1 MIIDKSGKQI
11 NIDDLEKI
19 NDIGDINLKNNDIA
33 GNIFFEPE
41 LDGYYKEINLNHNLP
56 KDKVILSDKPV
67 IKLAINLYKRLLLK
81 LVYPCISLMIAI
93 QNHFNSNIVK
103 ILNKLRERI
112 EISDNYI
119 REELKEK
126 AAKLE
131 EKLNKIDAKHLE
143 NNHFRYTEIKNIEHF
158 FHNELLNLRI
168 EIGNIV
174 YSFLHLWNLVNEQE
188 QKMNNLTRAAN
199 EIRKEQQ
206 ETIKNLVKQ
215 MNEIK
220 KEDELRVSN
229 LANEIRKEQQET
241 IKNLVKQMNE
251 IKNDLGTKLMDF
263 YNSISKLKKVLL
275 TSDVSLYKESIKAK
289 EAAVLDRASQFDYI
303 YFDLEESLRGNEA
316 DIALRQSIYLDY
328 LKNKEPVIDIGCG
341 RGEMLELLSQNGI
354 KAIGID
360 NNTLMV
366 NYCKKKGL
374 QVEKDDALNF
384 LLKVEKGSLGAIF
397 VSHLIEHLD
406 PDNLL
411 HFLLLSMEKLSNNGV
426 IILETPNAVGLYTLG
441 QSFYLDITHIKPIH
455 PLTLKLILEAIGFK
469 ILRLQYLSDWDKSIQ
484 LKDLPSD
491 SGGLNKEILEVI
503 RDNFNRLNEIIFS
516 PRDYCIIAQ
525 K

>member
-11 NIDDLEKI
+11 NVDELEKI
-19 NDIGDINLKNNDIA
+19 NNTRNENLKEKESA

-41 LDGYYKEINLNHNLP
+41 LDGYYREINLNHNLP
-56 KDKVILSDKPV
+56 KDKVILSNKPV
-67 IKLAINLYKRLLLK
+67 IKLAINLYKKLLLK
-81 LVYPCISLMIAI
+81 LIYPSISLVIAI
-93 QNHFNSNIVK
+93 QNHFNSSIVK

-112 EISDNYI
+112 EISDNSI

-131 EKLNKIDAKHLE
+131 EKLNQMDVKHLE
-143 NNHFRYTEIKNIEHF
+143 NNHYRYLETKNIENL
-158 FHNELLNLRI
+158 FHTELLNLRI

-174 YSFLHLWNLVNEQE
+174 YSFLHLWNLVNEQGE
-188 QKMNNLTRAAN
+188 KVNNLVNVIN
-199 EIRKEQQ
+199 EMREEQQ
-206 ETIKNLVKQ
+206 EIVSNLVK
-215 MNEIK
+215 E
-220 KEDELRVSN
+220 
-229 LANEIRKEQQET
+229 
-241 IKNLVKQMNE
+241 MNE
-251 IKNDLGTKLMDF
+251 IKNENERKLIDF
-263 YNSISKLKKVLL
+263 YNAISRLKKVLL
-275 TSDVSLYKESIKAK
+275 TSDVSVSKEITRVK
-289 EAAVLDRASQFDYI
+289 EASVSDRASQVDYI
-303 YFDLEESLRGNEA
+303 YFDLEESLRGNET

-328 LKNKEPVIDIGCG
+328 LGDKEPVIDIGCG
-341 RGEMLELLSQNGI
+341 RGEMLELLSQKGI

-374 QVEKDDALNF
+374 QVERDDALNF
-384 LLKVEKGSLGAIF
+384 LLKTEKGSLGAIF
-397 VSHLIEHLD
+397 ASHLIEHLD
-406 PDNLL
+406 TNNLL
-411 HFLLLSMEKLSNNGV
+411 NFLLLSMEKLKNNGV

-455 PLTLKLILEAIGFK
+455 PLTLKLLLEAIGFK
-469 ILRLQYLSDWDKSIQ
+469 ILKLQYLSDWDKSIQ

-491 SGGLNKEILEVI
+491 SETLNKEILEVI
-503 RDNFNRLNEIIFS
+503 QANFNKLNEIIFL